1 VSATRP
7 RWGSSPCS
15 PDSWSVEQRELCH
28 LIKPSFTIGHYIL
41 KSITVIFIIII
52 IIIIIISSSSS
63 SSSSSSLSSSKK
75 QLFLIQPSLQG
86 AIIWNGASVHLSVP
100 LWPLRPK
107 WKLVDTS
114 NLEEIFF
121 FKCLTEMLIYG
132 HKGQSSRSHGSTQF
146 SNWWCT
152 ITEKVCSEESVS
164 QSVRKNTIKWN
175 KMQVK
180 CYSYSIS

>member
-1 VSATRP
+1 MSSTRP

-52 IIIIIISSSSS
+52 IIISIIIIIIISSSSS
-63 SSSSSSLSSSKK
+63 SGSSSSISSSKK

-86 AIIWNGASVHLSVP
+86 AIIWNGASVNLSVP
-100 LWPLRPK
+100 LRPLRPK

-132 HKGQSSRSHGSTQF
+132 HKGQSSQSHGSTHF
-146 SNWWCT
+146 SNW
-152 ITEKVCSEESVS
+152 
-164 QSVRKNTIKWN
+164 
-175 KMQVK
+175 
-180 CYSYSIS
+180 